1 MDFFDYQ
8 RKARSKSKLMVLG
21 MVLATFAIVVA
32 VDFLVLIFL
41 GWKGVATLPQ
51 TMGTP
56 NSVLN
61 GIFSS
66 AFLSQHVNTLLG
78 SSAAIAG
85 LIGVASVGKIASLRS
100 GGAKV
105 ARQLGGD
112 IVTSDSRDPLRRRLH
127 NVVEEISIASGV
139 PVPEVYVLEH
149 EAGINA
155 FAAGYSQSDAAIAV
169 TRGTLDKLNRA
180 ELQGVVAHEFSHI
193 LNGDMRI
200 NIRMMGILFGI
211 LVLAIIGRRM
221 LSSGHHNRISS
232 RDGKGTS
239 VIVMIG
245 FGLMLIGYIGLF
257 FARWMKSV
265 LSRQREYLADASA
278 VQFTR
283 EPTGLANALK
293 KIAMHSQG
301 SYLATDSEE
310 VSHMLFGA
318 GERPLLFS
326 SELFATH
333 PPLMNRIQRIEPH
346 FDENELIAFG
356 KKMAKIDHVK
366 HEQVALA
373 EQEKERKRKAKKRR
387 RPFEVERVLSD
398 IGNPQ
403 LEQILAAAILADS
416 LPDPLQQ
423 AARSVEWA
431 PEVVLFSLLDSVQKY
446 RNQQL
451 LIVAENMGEHSEK
464 KLQHLIASCKK
475 LTIEHRLPLLEI
487 VFPELKRRPISE
499 LEKIR
504 DTIQQMI
511 QATENIEP
519 FEYLLS
525 KVITLHIENAKYP
538 NKAVIIG
545 NGQLQNAITESVVVL
560 SVLAKH
566 GHKDLPTA
574 QQAFDRG
581 MQSLDVTNQ
590 NMRFT
595 SDWVQQVDVALVKLN
610 KLRAEDKRQLIIA
623 MSETV
628 MHDGKLSVGEHEL
641 LRAICAT
648 LHVPL
653 PVLA

>member
-8 RKARSKSKLMVLG
+8 RKARSRSKLMILG
-21 MVLATFAIVVA
+21 MVLATIAIIIA

-41 GWKGVATLPQ
+41 GWQGLATLPQ
-51 TMGTP
+51 NAGGP
-56 NSVLN
+56 NSVLK
-61 GIFSS
+61 GLLSPS
-66 AFLSQHVNTLLG
+66 FLSQHSDTLLG

-85 LIGVASVGKIASLRS
+85 LIGLASFGKIASLRS

-200 NIRMMGILFGI
+200 NIRMMGVLFGI

-232 RDGKGTS
+232 RDSKGMS
-239 VIVMIG
+239 AIVLTG
-245 FGLMLIGYIGLF
+245 FALMLIGYIGLF
-257 FARWMKSV
+257 FTRWMKSAI
-265 LSRQREYLADASA
+265 SRQREYLADASA

-293 KIAMHSQG
+293 KIAVHSQG
-301 SYLATDSEE
+301 SYLAADSEE
-310 VSHMLFGA
+310 ISHMLFGE
-318 GERPLLFS
+318 GDRPMMFS
-326 SELFATH
+326 SKLFATH
-333 PPLMNRIQRIEPH
+333 PPLMNRIQRIEPN
-346 FDENELIAFG
+346 FNDNALLEFG
-356 KKMAKIDHVK
+356 KKMAKTEHVK
-366 HEQVALA
+366 HEQVAQA
-373 EQEKERKRKAKKRR
+373 EKEKEKKETQKQR
-387 RPFEVERVLSD
+387 RPFEIERVLGD

-403 LEQILAAAILADS
+403 LEQVLAAAILADS
-416 LPDPLQQ
+416 LPDALQQ

-431 PEVVLFSLLDSVQKY
+431 PEVVLFSLLDSLQKY
-446 RNQQL
+446 RDRQL
-451 LIVAENMGEHSEK
+451 LVVAENMGEHSEK
-464 KLQHLIASCKK
+464 KLQHLIASCKT

-487 VFPELKRRPISE
+487 VFPELKRRPVEE
-499 LEKIR
+499 LERIR
-504 DTIQQMI
+504 DTIQKMI
-511 QATENIEP
+511 QATEHIEP
-519 FEYLLS
+519 FEYLLT
-525 KVITLHIENAKYP
+525 KVITLHIENAKHP
-538 NKAVIIG
+538 NKAVIVG
-545 NGQLQNAITESVVVL
+545 NGKLNNAMDETVAVL

-566 GHKDLPTA
+566 GHVDLPTA
-574 QQAFDRG
+574 QKAFDRG
-581 MQSLDVTNQ
+581 MQSLGVVGQ

-595 SDWVQQVDVALVKLN
+595 NDWVEQVDLALFKLN
-610 KLRAEDKRQLIIA
+610 KLRADDKRQLIIA
-623 MSETV
+623 MAETV

-653 PVLA
+653 PLLA